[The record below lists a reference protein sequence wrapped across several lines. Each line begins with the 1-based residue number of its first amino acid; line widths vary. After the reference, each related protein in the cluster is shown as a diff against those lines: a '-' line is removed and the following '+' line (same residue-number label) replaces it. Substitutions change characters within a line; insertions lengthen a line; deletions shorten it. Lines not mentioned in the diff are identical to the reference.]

1 MKILWRT
8 TSHLFC
14 EDSLRSL
21 SIPWYIVVSIQIVFR
36 NVWHSTPG
44 SQAEESAMTRMKRIL
59 PVRSSSWGETF
70 TSTDWSRPSLTFI
83 PEPLSHYN
91 WQGRRSRPV
100 SKILSYHPPTTTT
113 TLTLLC
119 CFSASL
125 HPPVPSPTPLSSQ
138 LFLTLKRTTQEKEE
152 EEERI
157 EDTRTVNSKHP
168 SIHRIMKEGYLSYVG
183 HWNNYYYC
191 YL

>member
-1 MKILWRT
+1 MSVQSEDCRVGRT
-8 TSHLFC
+8 G
-14 EDSLRSL
+14 DISL
-21 SIPWYIVVSIQIVFR
+21 SLISVILFSLSMQVIHKVITFQAVLIIP
-36 NVWHSTPG
+36 
-44 SQAEESAMTRMKRIL
+44 
-59 PVRSSSWGETF
+59 SS
-70 TSTDWSRPSLTFI
+70 TFI
-83 PEPLSHYN
+83 MQKREKELKGQLVICIDKVDEVDLSRKSSHTT
-91 WQGRRSRPV
+91 
-100 SKILSYHPPTTTT
+100 HPPTT

-168 SIHRIMKEGYLSYVG
+168 SIHRIMKEGYLSCVG
-183 HWNNYYYC
+183 H
-191 YL
+191 